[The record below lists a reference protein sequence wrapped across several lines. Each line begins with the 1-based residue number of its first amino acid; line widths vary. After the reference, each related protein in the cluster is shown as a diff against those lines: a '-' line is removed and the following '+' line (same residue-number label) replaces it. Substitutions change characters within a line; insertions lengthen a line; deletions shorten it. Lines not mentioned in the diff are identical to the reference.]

1 MKKKIIIAAIAVIA
15 IAFLAAVLYKP
26 TPAAAEENK
35 FFNNVAVGTL
45 FDQENMEKSN
55 TGTLYAMPYVEFT
68 TIGDINAMI
77 GYNTNQS
84 DSDSSPDYKTVIVSK
99 DFEIDGGIDL
109 TLGYE
114 HRRDNAGTDNGHYR
128 SNYTLD
134 IKKKF

>member
-15 IAFLAAVLYKP
+15 IAFLAVVLYKP

-35 FFNNVAVGTL
+35 FFNNVAIGL
-45 FDQENMEKSN
+45 EFDQENMEKSN

-68 TIGDINAMI
+68 TLGDIDAKI
-77 GYNTNQS
+77 GYQSNQS
-84 DSDSSPDYKTVIVSK
+84 DSDQSPDYKTVKISK
-99 DFEIDGGIDL
+99 DFELTDGIDL
-109 TLGYE
+109 ALGYE
-114 HRRDNAGTDNGHYR
+114 HRRDSAGTDNGHYR